1 MGSLLKLIAQTVW
14 PARVNAAAAPREAY
28 LKVILMIALTA
39 GPDAFAVMELTT
51 LLELLGA
58 ARLAS

>member
-1 MGSLLKLIAQTVW
+1 MGSLLKLIAQSDDC
-14 PARVNAAAAPREAY
+14 
-28 LKVILMIALTA
+28 IDA